1 MEKAKEQN
9 VRFNPGKI
17 QYRQKEVKFLGHLWS
32 KNKTKVDP
40 ERVRA
45 IKAIK
50 EPKTKTQLQKCLGI
64 FNYLRKFIPQMA
76 TIAAPLYEL
85 LSNAVLYKWM
95 PTHAKALQT
104 LKESISKAPVLA
116 TFDSKKPIII
126 QADASQYGL
135 GCCLLQDK
143 KPVVLD
149 SRILTETE
157 KNYAQIEK
165 EMLALCYA
173 AHKFEKYIWGMP
185 DVLFQTDHQ
194 PLIHIFKK
202 PIYKITNNRLKKMR
216 LKLLRFQPKVEY
228 LPGKYMHIADL
239 LSRNCLEDPVEDDP
253 EMVEVVHEVTK
264 YIDMSLNVKAD
275 LVRETANDP
284 GLSAVMQYYQEGWP
298 KNNKVIVNEVKPYW
312 KLRMDIFVEDKLKI
326 GIDILHFN
334 SKDFLVVEDY
344 LSKWLEIKP
353 LSSKSSKAVIDAL
366 RSIFSTHGNP
376 QIIFG
381 DNNPLNS
388 HECHEFAKSMGSV
401 IKTSS
406 PEYARS
412 NGLAEK
418 GVHIAKQMLKK
429 CSDSGTHI
437 LDALKEY
444 NNTPLT
450 GMNVSPA
457 EILMSRKCRTLVPIL
472 NKNLEPKVVKVKQ
485 VLKRLQDKVKS
496 QHDLHANR
504 KPIHFSQGDSVVV
517 RRGKKWQKGN
527 IVRKLSGNRSYV
539 VELLGGG
546 QLRRNTWHL
555 KHSSTKP
562 DRVDARENKEIDAD
576 AILANIRAGEKKV
589 TINPN
594 PTVRAV
600 SVPAAQGLMTFESR
614 QTTRFGRKIL
624 KPHRYDGSC

>member
-1 MEKAKEQN
+1 
-9 VRFNPGKI
+9 
-17 QYRQKEVKFLGHLWS
+17 
-32 KNKTKVDP
+32 
-40 ERVRA
+40 
-45 IKAIK
+45 
-50 EPKTKTQLQKCLGI
+50 
-64 FNYLRKFIPQMA
+64 
-76 TIAAPLYEL
+76 
-85 LSNAVLYKWM
+85 
-95 PTHAKALQT
+95 
-104 LKESISKAPVLA
+104 
-116 TFDSKKPIII
+116 
-126 QADASQYGL
+126 
-135 GCCLLQDK
+135 
-143 KPVVLD
+143 
-149 SRILTETE
+149 
-157 KNYAQIEK
+157 
-165 EMLALCYA
+165 
-173 AHKFEKYIWGMP
+173 
-185 DVLFQTDHQ
+185 
-194 PLIHIFKK
+194 
-202 PIYKITNNRLKKMR
+202 
-216 LKLLRFQPKVEY
+216 
-228 LPGKYMHIADL
+228 
-239 LSRNCLEDPVEDDP
+239 
-253 EMVEVVHEVTK
+253 
-264 YIDMSLNVKAD
+264 
-275 LVRETANDP
+275 
-284 GLSAVMQYYQEGWP
+284 
-298 KNNKVIVNEVKPYW
+298 
-312 KLRMDIFVEDKLKI
+312 
-326 GIDILHFN
+326 
-334 SKDFLVVEDY
+334 
-344 LSKWLEIKP
+344 
-353 LSSKSSKAVIDAL
+353 
-366 RSIFSTHGNP
+366 
-376 QIIFG
+376 
-381 DNNPLNS
+381 
-388 HECHEFAKSMGSV
+388 MGSV

-504 KPIHFSQGDSVVV
+504 KPVNFSQGDSVVV

-614 QTTRFGRKIL
+614 QKTRFWAEDPKNPIV
-624 KPHRYDGSC
+624 